1 MRWFLLNTPAVIL
14 NLFELFCVCSVSLW
28 LRFGKKKDDRSKE
41 AAKGS
46 KVKLE
51 ALNEEEQER
60 IPDSRDGWGTH
71 SLFPNKRRLC
81 GFFCFL
87 FLSDD
92 GEAAWLTALARP
104 AGRELTTAHFA
115 VVNSWASE
123 EEVEEKKKSSASL
136 KWFSSFQCVTQDFF
150 FSLLTQHDFSFWFFF
165 WPKWSLFRF
174 YLIFLLLTLPAVY
187 LEYNEK
193 CCPCL
198 RK

>member
-87 FLSDD
+87 FLSDG

-115 VVNSWASE
+115 VVNSWASA
-123 EEVEEKKKSSASL
+123 EEVEEKKNPQRLWNGFHRFNVSL
-136 KWFSSFQCVTQDFF
+136 RIFF
-150 FSLLTQHDFSFWFFF
+150 FTFNTRWFFI
-165 WPKWSLFRF
+165 
-174 YLIFLLLTLPAVY
+174 LIFFLTKV
-187 LEYNEK
+187 K
-193 CCPCL
+193 FV
-198 RK
+198 

>member
-14 NLFELFCVCSVSLW
+14 NLFELCCVCSVSLW

-60 IPDSRDGWGTH
+60 IPNSRDGWGTH

-81 GFFCFL
+81 FFCFFVL
-87 FLSDD
+87 KRRRWSGVIDGSRSPSWSWSNNCSLRCGEQLSL
-92 GEAAWLTALARP
+92 GGGT
-104 AGRELTTAHFA
+104 GR
-115 VVNSWASE
+115 
-123 EEVEEKKKSSASL
+123 KKKSSASL

-150 FSLLTQHDFSFWFFF
+150 FSLLTQDDFSFWFFF
-165 WPKWSLFRF
+165 LAKVKFVWILFH
-174 YLIFLLLTLPAVY
+174 LPPPDLA
-187 LEYNEK
+187 
-193 CCPCL
+193 CCVPGI
-198 RK
+198 